1 MIMNPTNGDKKTK
14 QNGKIY
20 TLSRTAIIAAVICVL
35 APLSIPIGPIPVS
48 LTTLVLYL
56 SLYLVGWKL
65 STLSLITYL
74 AIGMIGL
81 PVFSGFSGGFG
92 RILGPTGGYIV
103 GFLPMVI
110 LSGLVIDKCSNR
122 ILQFVG
128 LLAGTAVCYAF
139 GTAWYCFEA
148 GATLQAALAACV
160 FPFIPVDLVKIAI
173 AMFVGPQVR
182 KKLVNAGLLES

>member
-1 MIMNPTNGDKKTK
+1 MNKSVQAGNAGRK
-14 QNGKIY
+14 GKLYVI
-20 TLSRTAIIAAVICVL
+20 SRTAMMAAVICVL

-56 SLYLVGWKL
+56 SVYLIGWKL

-81 PVFSGFSGGFG
+81 PVFSGFSGGFS

-110 LSGLVIDKCSNR
+110 VSGMVIEKSRNR
-122 ILQFVG
+122 MLQFLG
-128 LLAGTAVCYAF
+128 LIAGTALCYAL
-139 GTAWYCFEA
+139 GTAWYCYVA
-148 GATLQAALAACV
+148 GVALQPALAACV
-160 FPFIPVDLVKIAI
+160 YPFIPVDLVKMVA
-173 AMFVGPQVR
+173 AMLIGPVIHE
-182 KKLVNAGLLES
+182 KLVKAGLLA